1 LRTRFKRIFGP
12 KKEDMAEGWRRV
24 HTKEPHNLY
33 TSPYIT
39 RVIKSRKMRWA
50 KQAACMGDKKCIQNF
65 DQKI

>member
-1 LRTRFKRIFGP
+1 
-12 KKEDMAEGWRRV
+12 MAEGWRRV